1 MVLNLADIFRYSLQ
15 SNKTLVPLAEE
26 MQIVRAYLEVEQL
39 RLGDRMKVE
48 IQVDEAALAVLVP
61 VLSVQPL
68 VENAIKHGVAQR
80 AEPGYV
86 RVRGELRGEE
96 LRVLVENSGSGDAP
110 EAMGTGVGLQNVRRR
125 LEICYGPAAALRLT
139 PNPQVTTVEI
149 CIPLAV
155 ERVRGA

>member
-1 MVLNLADIFRYSLQ
+1 M
-15 SNKTLVPLAEE
+15 
-26 MQIVRAYLEVEQL
+26 
-39 RLGDRMKVE
+39 
-48 IQVDEAALAVLVP
+48 
-61 VLSVQPL
+61 
-68 VENAIKHGVAQR
+68 
-80 AEPGYV
+80 